1 MITSARLS
9 RRFFALALMLGTAVF
24 APPGLA
30 LAQLDG
36 PAPSLAELHTV
47 SGISIDV
54 TADNA
59 VQAREQAITA
69 AQRAGLG
76 VLIERLSQMDASSAR
91 QVSFGVAAE
100 ALAPLVSNFQVAGE
114 RSSAVRYIGQFT
126 VSFRPDRMRLFLR
139 DSGIPF
145 TEALRPPAL
154 VLPIWQG
161 DFGNRLW
168 DSPNPWLEQWR
179 GRGGLQGLLS
189 LRLPVGGLSDMQ
201 AGNVDQVMIGMP
213 DALTALRDRY
223 NTEAV
228 IVMPARLLPPT
239 NTTPLR
245 LALEYRE
252 YGRTISEDP
261 ARRGERIFEL
271 IDTNSLTIT
280 AQPGETEAALLAR
293 AAQLV
298 LDRLNNSWKQQNIV
312 ALSGGGG
319 RIAVAVA
326 INTLDQWRQV
336 QGLLAS
342 ESAITGITV
351 LSLAKNRARVA
362 LDHLGTVG
370 DLRQLLAQ
378 RGLTLSA
385 EPLSLDPSLAGS
397 LSRTQPGAGSAAIT
411 PASDAVEP
419 DLLATEATYLLT
431 INR

>member
-1 MITSARLS
+1 MITSARLLS
-9 RRFFALALMLGTAVF
+9 LFFALAFAIGAVSALLPATAY
-24 APPGLA
+24 
-30 LAQLDG
+30 AQLGG

-47 SGISIDV
+47 SGLNIDV

-76 VLIERLSQMDASSAR
+76 VLIERLSQMDGETARKVSA
-91 QVSFGVAAE
+91 GLPAE
-100 ALAPLVSNFQVAGE
+100 ELEPLVSNFQVAGE
-114 RSSAVRYIGQFT
+114 RSSAVRYIGRFT

-139 DSGIPF
+139 DAGIPF

-168 DSPNPWLEQWR
+168 DTPNPWFDVWR
-179 GRGGLQGLLS
+179 GRAGLQGLLS

-201 AGNVDQVMIGMP
+201 AGNVDQVMIGLP
-213 DALTALRDRY
+213 GALNALRDRY
-223 NTEAV
+223 DSEAV
-228 IVMPARLLPPT
+228 IVMPARLLPAT
-239 NTTPLR
+239 NTTPMR
-245 LALEYRE
+245 LAVEYRE
-252 YGRTISEDP
+252 YGRTINEDP
-261 ARRGERIFEL
+261 ARQGERIFEL
-271 IDTNSLTIT
+271 IDSNRLTIT
-280 AQPGETEAALLAR
+280 AQPGESQGALMAR
-293 AAQLV
+293 AATLIT
-298 LDRLNNSWKQQNIV
+298 DRLNNSWKEQNIV
-312 ALSGGGG
+312 ALSGGRG

-326 INTLDQWRQV
+326 INTLDQWRRV

-342 ESAITGITV
+342 ETAITGITV

-362 LDHLGTVG
+362 LDHLGSVG

-378 RGLTLSA
+378 RGLNLSA

-397 LSRTQPGAGSAAIT
+397 LSRTQPGSGSAVFNPT
-411 PASDAVEP
+411 SDAAEP
-419 DLLATEATYLLT
+419 DLLATEPTYLLT